1 MLFINKLI
9 LLKLDEVNQKIERSS
24 FAECKYDPTKKFI
37 LNSGPRNGFVQKKFQ
52 LNGEIILSVI
62 MLQLGRTSQMR
73 TSHKTYKTGM
83 TVRLLTSGWNTA
95 TENLSRFI
103 EIISSNN

>member
-1 MLFINKLI
+1 
-9 LLKLDEVNQKIERSS
+9 
-24 FAECKYDPTKKFI
+24 
-37 LNSGPRNGFVQKKFQ
+37 
-52 LNGEIILSVI
+52 
-62 MLQLGRTSQMR
+62 MLQLERKSQMR